1 MDYHRRLYG
10 WMALVFF
17 TLVLGCS
24 ESAHD
29 FGFSI
34 VADPA
39 RSHAPS
45 LVRFELLRDDGV
57 PLHGCTADW
66 NYGDGVAMTGS
77 LDAERRYQ
85 AAGKY
90 RVEVSLRCG
99 LESSA
104 ATTTVEIFD
113 TIDLAV
119 GSVSARPLNVSTDGQ
134 MTVSFQLSN
143 TAKSPLRVATVVDVY
158 LSPSNSTQGY
168 LEGGAVRIYR
178 QTLSS
183 FPSVDEA
190 DSTQRMT
197 YEISLSPVIRTG
209 VYYVVVVVNPDA
221 NVGESDRS
229 NNVAISDVAVTVRN
243 SSTDG
248 ADLVAANLQ
257 MKPSVTGVLSA
268 ASAYFEIFNQGS
280 TTDEVFWYE
289 IWMGEKDNAHD
300 MHGATLVSAARV
312 EGSLAGVRQVFQDV
326 LLPVTPPIWEPGLY
340 YFWLKVDATDVIAER
355 DKTNNITRSVAPIQ
369 VTNEPILDADIIV
382 DRVDFSPG
390 SASPGGTISVSVSVY
405 NQGSQPTGS
414 FVCTVFLSRDMSF
427 DPTKDIVVGSLNVD
441 DLAPMSGR
449 TLSTI
454 AEIDGR
460 VTAGMYWVYVF
471 CDSTGVVAEA
481 NEDNNIQRSLEQL
494 QIVSEASVDLL
505 FGPIRM
511 LSDSTLSD
519 GASVSLLANLCN
531 QGKTGAGPSVV
542 SLVRENMCSG
552 TRQELLRERVGGVE
566 PNDCLS
572 VPLEVPMV
580 CDFWCPYYR
589 LHLIADAT
597 QVIDETDKTNN
608 SAVVSPNIVMQG
620 EDCQCQGD
628 AFEPN
633 NLLSEASVV
642 GNLEAALTLCHDDVD
657 WYRLDMSQNQHF
669 EVHLK
674 HDRQRGPLRLELW
687 RGVEQITHYVGSD
700 DLYLS
705 GTRVTNAD
713 TLPVYMRVVGQNGGA
728 NHYHLSLSIYG
739 NQTGVDLSASGLQI
753 EEGALSLTAYRNVS
767 VILDNLG
774 TEASGATTLGYY
786 LSRTGNID
794 ETAFRLASQPVAA
807 MPAGSQR
814 SVSISLKLPPDTVSG
829 SYHLVARVDDEAILN
844 DVRRSNNVA
853 RSSAWII
860 DRACWDRFDPNDSF
874 EDAAVLDLSS
884 QSFFAD
890 DLRVCKAKRD
900 FYRLDI
906 RHGMSLDIAVTGK
919 THGDFDI
926 VLYDHAYNEITS
938 SRTGKATETIHRD
951 IVVGDQILYLEVF
964 LLNSPYNPDELRYA
978 LDIRT
983 ASAASWLTCLATF
996 EPNDFFS
1003 SAADLRTAAKS
1014 GLEADI
1020 CPHTDQDYY
1029 VIDLIAGERLQ
1040 IGFETQSTLLR
1051 AALYAGPTQ
1060 RFVAMLTNLTTQTFD
1075 YTATE
1080 SDKHWIRIF
1089 TNVNDLVS
1097 HRYTLRWLAQDG
1109 LDYGLRNVQL
1119 SPAHLIAGQSLNLTF
1134 DVVNFATAS
1143 SSYGYEVILSQGT
1156 QRTTLVSVSAQPPIS
1171 ESASITHRHKF
1182 SIPTIYAGDAILS
1195 LQLLVENDINLA
1207 NNRQTFYVHIADA
1220 CPADI
1225 YEPNGTALSAY
1236 PITGFPIAATLCE
1249 GEDDWFSLELNTPA
1263 ILHIAFDH
1271 KAGDLDAYAYDAKGA
1286 LVDASVT
1293 ANDVEI
1299 LSLFPSGGR
1308 QTFYIRITGAN
1319 DSVRNNYTITL
1330 H

>member
-1 MDYHRRLYG
+1 MDYRRRICR
-10 WMALVFF
+10 WMGLSFLALG
-17 TLVLGCS
+17 LGCS
-24 ESAHD
+24 ENAHD

-45 LVRFELLRDDGV
+45 LVRFELLRDDGA
-57 PLHGCTADW
+57 PLYGCTADW
-66 NYGDGVAMTGS
+66 NYGDGVTMTGS

-85 AAGKY
+85 TAGKY

-104 ATTTVEIFD
+104 AVTSVEIFD

-119 GSVSARPLNVSTDGQ
+119 GSVTARPLNVSTDGQ
-134 MTVSFQLSN
+134 MNVSFQLSN
-143 TAKSPLRVATVVDVY
+143 TAKSALRVATVVDVY
-158 LSPSNSTQGY
+158 LSPGNNVQGY
-168 LEGGAVRIYR
+168 QEGAVRIYR

-190 DSTQRMT
+190 DSTQRVT

-243 SSTDG
+243 ASTDG

-257 MKPSVTGVLSA
+257 VRPSVTGVLSA
-268 ASAYFEIFNQGS
+268 ASANFEIFNQGS

-289 IWMGEKDNAHD
+289 IWIGEKGNAHD
-300 MHGATLVSAARV
+300 MHGAALVASARV
-312 EGSLAGVRQVFQDV
+312 EGSLAGVRQTFRDV

-355 DKTNNITRSVAPIQ
+355 DKTNNIVRSLAPIQ

-382 DRVDFSPG
+382 DSVNFSPG
-390 SASPGGTISVSVSVY
+390 SASPGGTVSVSVNIY

-427 DPTKDIVVGSLNVD
+427 DLTKDHVVGSLNVD
-441 DLAPMSGR
+441 DLGPTSGR
-449 TLSTI
+449 ELSTI
-454 AEIDGR
+454 IEIDGR
-460 VTAGMYWVYVF
+460 IAAGMYWVYVF
-471 CDSTGVVAEA
+471 CDSSGVVAEA

-494 QIVSEASVDLL
+494 QIVSESSVDLL

-519 GASVSLLANLCN
+519 GASVNLLASLCN

-552 TRQELLRERVGGVE
+552 TRQELLRQRAEGVE
-566 PNDCLS
+566 PNDCVTVS
-572 VPLEVPMV
+572 LEVPMV

-597 QVIDETDKTNN
+597 QVINETDKTNN

-620 EDCQCQGD
+620 EDCLCQAD
-628 AFEPN
+628 IFEPN
-633 NLLSEASVV
+633 NLISEASVV
-642 GNLEAALTLCHDDVD
+642 GSLEADLTLCHDDVD
-657 WYRLDMSQNQHF
+657 WYRLEIFQDQHF
-669 EVHLK
+669 EAHLR
-674 HDRQRGPLRLELW
+674 HERQRGPLRLELW
-687 RGVEQITHYVGSD
+687 QGVEHITSYEGSD

-705 GTRVTNAD
+705 GTRMTGS
-713 TLPVYMRVVGQNGGA
+713 LPVYVRVAGQNKGA

-739 NQTGVDLSASGLQI
+739 TQTGLDLSASGLQI
-753 EEGALSLTAYRNVS
+753 EEGALSLTSYRNVS

-774 TEASGATTLGYY
+774 TEASGPTTLGYY

-874 EDAAVLDLSS
+874 EEAAVLDLSS
-884 QSFFAD
+884 PSFFAD

-906 RHGMSLDIAVTGK
+906 PHGTSLDIAVTGK

-938 SRTGKATETIHRD
+938 SRTGKATETIRRD
-951 IVVGDQILYLEVF
+951 IVVGDQSLYLEVF

-983 ASAASWLTCLATF
+983 APAVSWLTCLATF

-1020 CPHTDQDYY
+1020 CPDTDQDYY

-1040 IGFETQSTLLR
+1040 IGFDTQSTLLR

-1060 RFVAMLTNLTTQTFD
+1060 RFVAMLTNLTTQTLD
-1075 YTATE
+1075 YTAVE
-1080 SDKHWIRIF
+1080 SDKHWLRIF

-1097 HRYTLRWLAQDG
+1097 HPYTLKWLAQDG
-1109 LDYGLRNVQL
+1109 LDYGLRDVQL
-1119 SPAHLIAGQSLNLTF
+1119 SPVHLIAGQNATLTF
-1134 DVVNFATAS
+1134 DVVNFASVS
-1143 SSYGYEVILSQGT
+1143 SSYGYEITLSQGT
-1156 QRTTLVSVSAQPPIS
+1156 LRTTLVSVSAQPPVS
-1171 ESASITHRHKF
+1171 SYVTHRHKF
-1182 SIPTIYAGDAILS
+1182 DIPAIYAGDAMLS
-1195 LQLLVENDINLA
+1195 VQLLVENDINLA
-1207 NNRQTFYVHIADA
+1207 NNRQTLYVHIADA

-1236 PITGFPIAATLCE
+1236 PITVFPIAATLCE
-1249 GEDDWFSLELNTPA
+1249 GDDDWFSLELNAPA
-1263 ILHIAFDH
+1263 TLHITFDH
-1271 KAGDLDAYAYDAKGA
+1271 KAGDLDAYAYDAKGI

-1299 LSLFPSGGR
+1299 LSLTPSGR

-1319 DSVRNNYTITL
+1319 DSVRNHYTITL